1 MDETTFLAAADKAL
15 EALQDAFEAEY
26 DDLDCTRSGNVLTI
40 ELESGAQVVVN
51 IQTPMR
57 EIWLASHFRRAAFR
71 DAVRRL
77 DRSKRAARSL
87 RLPSLPW
94 PACAADRPSKLSFY
108 CRRWICF
115 CGRCGNFY

>member
-15 EALQDAFEAEY
+15 EALQDALEAEY

-57 EIWLASHFRRAAFR
+57 EIWLASHFGGLHFEMRPEGWIDPKTGGTPLAAAES
-71 DAVRRL
+71 AVARL
-77 DRSKRAARSL
+77 R
-87 RLPSLPW
+87 
-94 PACAADRPSKLSFY
+94 
-108 CRRWICF
+108 
-115 CGRCGNFY
+115 G